1 MVTIVYVDGFNLYY
15 GALKGTA
22 YKWLNLLSLLEKL
35 LPKQDIIQIKY
46 YTALVSARPND
57 RDQPARQH
65 AYLRALR
72 TLPNLQIIYGQFLQ
86 SSPRMPLVQPPSGG
100 PKTVRVIKTEEKGS
114 DVNIAAHLVH
124 DAHLGRYET
133 AVIVSNDSDLVEP
146 IKIVRREL
154 GKKVGL
160 LNPHKRPSWTLKNH
174 VDFIK
179 QIRKGVLRSSQFPS
193 VLRDAQ
199 GEFHKPVSW

>member
-1 MVTIVYVDGFNLYY
+1 
-15 GALKGTA
+15 
-22 YKWLNLLSLLEKL
+22 
-35 LPKQDIIQIKY
+35 
-46 YTALVSARPND
+46 
-57 RDQPARQH
+57 
-65 AYLRALR
+65 
-72 TLPNLQIIYGQFLQ
+72 
-86 SSPRMPLVQPPSGG
+86 MPLANPTPTG
-100 PKTVRVIKTEEKGS
+100 PKTARVIKTEEKGS